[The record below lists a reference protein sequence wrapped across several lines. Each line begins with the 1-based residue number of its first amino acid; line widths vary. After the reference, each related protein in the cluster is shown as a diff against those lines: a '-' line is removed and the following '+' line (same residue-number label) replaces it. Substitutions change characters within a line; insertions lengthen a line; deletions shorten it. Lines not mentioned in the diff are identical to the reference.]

1 AEAVAADAQRVYDL
15 VGCRGVARVD
25 FRLDG
30 DTYGC
35 LEINTIPGMT
45 ATSLVPKAAAAV
57 GIGFAELLSDLCH
70 DALARARA

>member
-1 AEAVAADAQRVYDL
+1 MSRI
-15 VGCRGVARVD
+15 D

-30 DTYGC
+30 DAYYC

-57 GIGFAELLSDLCH
+57 GIGFAALVDDLCR
-70 DALARARA
+70 AARLPAEAAPGRAFS